1 MNKVIYREL
10 MKEDY
15 KEVKNL
21 ICEAF
26 GFSNFIKD
34 NNILDIVTH
43 FYLQECVSDS
53 SFSKIAEMD
62 NKVIGIILGKEKS
75 DERTLHELNNKSLVS
90 EKVLE
95 TIMVDEENRM
105 MIKEF
110 SRIQDTYKE
119 IIKGKERD
127 FDGCIQLFI
136 VAKEARGLGIGKELL
151 KYLFEYM
158 KSLKVNS
165 LYLYTDTRCNYGFY
179 DSQNFERLVEK
190 ELRFDSINEKIDVF
204 LYRYNFN

>member
-10 MKEDY
+10 VKEDY

-34 NNILDIVTH
+34 KNILDIVTH

-110 SRIQDTYKE
+110 SKIQDTYKE

>member
-10 MKEDY
+10 VKEDY

-34 NNILDIVTH
+34 KNILDIVTH

-110 SRIQDTYKE
+110 SKIQDTYKE
-119 IIKGKERD
+119 IIKGKECKCQYI
-127 FDGCIQLFI
+127 F
-136 VAKEARGLGIGKELL
+136 V
-151 KYLFEYM
+151 
-158 KSLKVNS
+158 
-165 LYLYTDTRCNYGFY
+165 
-179 DSQNFERLVEK
+179 
-190 ELRFDSINEKIDVF
+190 
-204 LYRYNFN
+204 

>member
-34 NNILDIVTH
+34 KNILDIVTH

>member
-1 MNKVIYREL
+1 
-10 MKEDY
+10 
-15 KEVKNL
+15 
-21 ICEAF
+21 
-26 GFSNFIKD
+26 
-34 NNILDIVTH
+34 
-43 FYLQECVSDS
+43 
-53 SFSKIAEMD
+53 MD

-110 SRIQDTYKE
+110 SKIQDTYKE

>member
-10 MKEDY
+10 VKEDY

-34 NNILDIVTH
+34 KNILDIVTH

-110 SRIQDTYKE
+110 SKIQDTYKE

-190 ELRFDSINEKIDVF
+190 ELRFDSINEKINVF